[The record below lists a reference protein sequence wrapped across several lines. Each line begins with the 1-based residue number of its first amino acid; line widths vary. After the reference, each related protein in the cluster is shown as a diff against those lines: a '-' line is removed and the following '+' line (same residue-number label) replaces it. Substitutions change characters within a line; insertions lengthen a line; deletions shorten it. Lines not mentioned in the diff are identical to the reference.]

1 MSDTN
6 NPFSADSSSEF
17 NYSYYTLDEMLEAYE
32 SIDKDAFPD
41 RAEALRKL
49 IILRQPA
56 IAGINHEKEEILS
69 SSKVKFHGNG
79 TEYFAIWIVNLLL
92 SIVTLGIYS
101 AWATVRT
108 HRYFYSN
115 TEIAGHRL
123 SYLAEPMQILR
134 GRIIA
139 VLLLASYLIISNFN
153 PIAGLV
159 VILLIAL
166 LTPFV
171 ICLGVRFRMRMMAY
185 RNVRFN
191 FKMRFSR
198 AFFIFLILPTIAL
211 FTLYLAMPWVLK
223 KIDEF
228 LYENMQYGNKK
239 FKAELAASEYY
250 VAAIISSAIAIVGM
264 LIIGISFA
272 TSIGVGEFEFD
283 SKSLSAGSIFTLFL
297 FTFMHI
303 LVIVAVMSYYKA
315 HIRNHVYNNTK
326 IEDVANF
333 ESTVKFIPLMALN
346 AGNYLMLI
354 LTLGLAIPWVK
365 VRNARF
371 YAGATNVNV
380 LAGINHVLAE
390 SGNQD
395 SAVADEV
402 IGAFD
407 IDISIG

>member
-6 NPFSADSSSEF
+6 NPFEADTNPEF
-17 NYSYYTLDEMLEAYE
+17 DYSTYTLDEMLDAYE
-32 SIDKDAFPD
+32 SIDKTVFPV

-49 IILRQPA
+49 ILLRQSA
-56 IAGINHEKEEILS
+56 ISSTKYDKGEILS
-69 SSKVKFHGNG
+69 VAKVKFHGRGN
-79 TEYFAIWIVNLLL
+79 EYFAIWIVNLLL

-123 SYLAEPMQILR
+123 YYLAEPMQILR

-139 VLLLASYLIISNFN
+139 VLLLAGYLIISNFS
-153 PIAGLV
+153 PVAGLI
-159 VILLIAL
+159 VILFIAL

-191 FKMRFSR
+191 FKMRFGR
-198 AFFIFLILPTIAL
+198 AFFIFLFLPLVAL
-211 FTLYLAMPWVLK
+211 CTFYLAMPWVLK

-228 LYENMQYGNKK
+228 LYENMEYGNKN
-239 FKAELAASEYY
+239 FIPELAASEYY
-250 VAAIISSAIAIVGM
+250 VAAIISGVIAGIGM
-264 LIIGISFA
+264 LIIGFSVAIMM
-272 TSIGVGEFEFD
+272 GVGEFDPE
-283 SKSLSAGSIFTLFL
+283 SMSAGYMFTMF
-297 FTFMHI
+297 
-303 LVIVAVMSYYKA
+303 IVAFMYILIIVAATSYYKA

-326 IEDVANF
+326 IEGVASF
-333 ESTVKFIPLMALN
+333 ESNVEFIPLMVLN
-346 AGNYLMLI
+346 ATNYGLLI
-354 LTLGLAIPWVK
+354 FTLGLAIPWVK
-365 VRNARF
+365 VRTARF
-371 YAGATNVNV
+371 YAEATTVTV
-380 LAGINHVLAE
+380 LVGINEVVAE
-390 SGNQD
+390 NENQD

-402 IGAFD
+402 IGAFN

>member
-6 NPFSADSSSEF
+6 NPFSADSSPEF

-32 SIDKDAFPD
+32 SIDKEAFPD

-49 IILRQPA
+49 ILLRQPA
-56 IAGINHEKEEILS
+56 ISSINYEKEEILS
-69 SSKVKFHGNG
+69 SGKIKFHGNG

-139 VLLLASYLIISNFN
+139 VLLLASYMIISNFS
-153 PIAGLV
+153 PIAGV
-159 VILLIAL
+159 IVILLIAL
-166 LTPFV
+166 LTPFI

-191 FKMRFSR
+191 FKMRFGR
-198 AFFIFLILPTIAL
+198 AFFIFLILPIMAI

-228 LYENMQYGNKK
+228 LYENIEYGNKQ
-239 FKAELAASEYY
+239 FKPELAASEYY
-250 VAAIISSAIAIVGM
+250 VAAIIASAIAIVGM

-272 TSIGVGEFEFD
+272 TGVGIGGFD
-283 SKSLSAGSIFTLFL
+283 LESISAGYIFTLFL
-297 FTFMHI
+297 LTLMYI
-303 LVIVAVMSYYKA
+303 LIIVAATSYYKA

-326 IEDVANF
+326 IEAVANF
-333 ESTVKFIPLMALN
+333 ESNVKFVPLMLLN
-346 AGNYLMLI
+346 ATNYLMLI
-354 LTLGLAIPWVK
+354 FTLGLAIPWVK

-371 YAGATNVNV
+371 YAEATNVNV
-380 LAGINHVLAE
+380 LVGINHVVAQ